1 MPYIIVIDKTGTVKE
16 TNIKEY
22 VVNDLYKKANFKTA
36 DGFQHRNKWELE
48 INNTK
53 YNISVYG
60 KINGK
65 AGQENKYD
73 FPPPIDNTLFFG
85 GCVLVNENMKE
96 LNKINDLRISD
107 WNKIYENLMG
117 GFEDLGEEDDEEED
131 DKEPNEYV
139 CDDFVVEDDDV
150 DYEDLD
156 LQDDDE
162 DEDDEEIVIKKGKKV
177 NKKKKEKKPS
187 KKNAELIVQETNQY
201 LDCQSELEEEEYF
214 A

>member
-1 MPYIIVIDKTGTVKE
+1 MPYIVVIDKTGSIKE

-22 VVNDLYKKANFKTA
+22 VANDLYKKANFKTA
-36 DGFQHRNKWELE
+36 EGFQHRNKWELE

-85 GCVLVNENMKE
+85 GCVLVNENSSE
-96 LNKINDLRISD
+96 PNKINDLRISD

-117 GFEDLGEEDDEEED
+117 GFEDLTGDDEDEEEED

-139 CDDFVVEDDDV
+139 CDDFVVEDDDI
-150 DYEDLD
+150 DYEDL
-156 LQDDDE
+156 QDDEDDE
-162 DEDDEEIVIKKGKKV
+162 DEEEIVIKKGKKV

-187 KKNAELIVQETNQY
+187 KKTAELIIQETNQY